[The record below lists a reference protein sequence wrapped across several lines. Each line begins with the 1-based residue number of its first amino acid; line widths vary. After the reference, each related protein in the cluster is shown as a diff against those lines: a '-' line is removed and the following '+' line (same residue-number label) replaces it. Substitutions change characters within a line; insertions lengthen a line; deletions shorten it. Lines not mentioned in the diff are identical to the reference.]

1 MKRILLAAVAAAAL
15 AGCTDNRGRIDP
27 LASGLL
33 GAGVGGIGGLL
44 GGAIARDQQPRY
56 GRGYGGG
63 YGGGGYQPSYGGYRP
78 SYGGYGGGGYGSG
91 GYGPRW

>member
-56 GRGYGGG
+56 GRGYG

-78 SYGGYGGGGYGSG
+78 SYGGYGGS